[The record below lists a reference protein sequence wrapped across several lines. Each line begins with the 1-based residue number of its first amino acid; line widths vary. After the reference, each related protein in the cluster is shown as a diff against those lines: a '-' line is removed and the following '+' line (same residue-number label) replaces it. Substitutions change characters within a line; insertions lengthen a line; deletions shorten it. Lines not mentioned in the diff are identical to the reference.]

1 MSENTL
7 DLRPAALVTSEL
19 SLPATPASSS
29 LLGPVTSLCHI
40 LFSRALLPSPSVS
53 ARHRPNCHTRNTLL
67 IWHCSILGEF
77 LYTGRNKKVRVWVPV
92 TDLGFRTSKASTEAV
107 RPFTAAITSILP
119 PLLIHSFFFP
129 LSLLGMTCLT
139 ALDSETEKSS
149 SPHRPHPPFCWWI
162 VFVSTGVAL
171 EKWSAVISSRQAHCF
186 HSHAH
191 CVIAM
196 EIREWFRPFTEGNV
210 KSLPVKKWNYCFD
223 GFWWRGA

>member
-1 MSENTL
+1 MSENIL
-7 DLRPAALVTSEL
+7 DLRPGALLTSEL
-19 SLPATPASSS
+19 SVRAAAASSS

-40 LFSRALLPSPSVS
+40 LFSRGLPPSPSVS
-53 ARHRPNCHTRNTLL
+53 ARHWPRNTVLMRL
-67 IWHCSILGEF
+67 RPRSVLGEF
-77 LYTGRNKKVRVWVPV
+77 LYTGRNKRFEFEFQSLTLVPGHQKPPQRLW
-92 TDLGFRTSKASTEAV
+92 DPSQ
-107 RPFTAAITSILP
+107 LP
-119 PLLIHSFFFP
+119 LHLPVLPSFFL
-129 LSLLGMTCLT
+129 LSLLGM
-139 ALDSETEKSS
+139 TEKSS
-149 SPHRPHPPFCWWI
+149 SPHRPHPPCCWWI

-171 EKWSAVISSRQAHCF
+171 EKWSAMISSRQAHCF